1 MQNPRQKTF
10 KLPAGQVQIRAQQP
24 EYVRDDAKLIGWLK
38 GNDMADYI
46 EIVEKLRWGDLKKQL
61 KQLGDKM
68 LSPDGEVVDGI
79 LVVDR
84 EVNVV
89 TASSE
94 SEEV

>member
-1 MQNPRQKTF
+1 M
-10 KLPAGQVQIRAQQP
+10 QIRAQQP

-84 EVNVV
+84 GLKVNVV